1 MKATSSSMF
10 KGISLI
16 EGEGENRLISSR
28 EMVIDRLLESI
39 GDRFRDV
46 STGVLMATKL
56 TNFNNWPESRE
67 DVAGLFSD
75 QAQCTGQN

>member
-10 KGISLI
+10 KGIPLI
-16 EGEGENRLISSR
+16 EGEGENRLLISSR

-39 GDRFRDV
+39 GDRFRDL

-75 QAQCTGQN
+75 QAQ

>member
-1 MKATSSSMF
+1 MMKATSSIMF
-10 KGISLI
+10 NGISLI
-16 EGEGENRLISSR
+16 EGEGENRLLISSR

-39 GDRFRDV
+39 GDRFRDL

-75 QAQCTGQN
+75 QAQ